1 MLVPVEPST
10 HRTRDGADIRWAG
23 FFTGHRV
30 MNESDVA
37 ALAPRLLGID
47 ASAVPEAAEKKLISH
62 YASANGECPALLLH
76 SATATLRA
84 FDGDLAEV
92 AAGRR
97 PHDVATYVEA
107 RSAFL
112 GTANDLSVGRT
123 APWREA
129 VTLWGVPFV
138 DIGDR
143 SHYYLSQ
150 ALLALAHA
158 HEMGTDTPLDQV
170 IGWLRANPD
179 AVIRVYALDLEMQ
192 IFLLW
197 LMDRAGLARLS
208 TDANK
213 PVVSQRWNRKRHVH
227 PTVAAARSME
237 SPDDDAESL
246 LEREQSLS
254 EARERLGLRLPVLPG
269 YTVLR
274 AEASPDAF
282 VADVLA
288 AAELLRTRYGL
299 DRAALKPSEA
309 GDGARIVGNL
319 DLADSERLAT
329 EARAAYAHGD
339 DYLLEAWVDFLTAD
353 LGDAALPVVPSG
365 HFRNGCVADGIT
377 LQTLSGYAWSGNGYL
392 DEPAWTDLALPAGIY
407 RTIRASLEAVRE
419 AFLGPPSVLDG
430 SHQGLATGGIDFAVG
445 RVGGRFG
452 DRLLVGAID
461 FNLSSHGAEY
471 LRTFLDI
478 ARRTGVTDRYA
489 TTRVFQPP
497 ATQTLAH
504 MEAATASMTPPNGLL
519 RAIACVPR
527 RWGMVAATGPD
538 PSTASRRAGELVAV
552 LTDPDGPYAERHVP
566 VPSQEGAGAEGT
578 RSRERKTVRP

>member
-1 MLVPVEPST
+1 MLAPTEPSIY
-10 HRTRDGADIRWAG
+10 RTKDGKDIRWAG

-30 MNESDVA
+30 MSGQEVA
-37 ALAPRLLGID
+37 AFAPPLLGID
-47 ASAVPEAAEKKLISH
+47 ASAVPNAAEEKFISH
-62 YASANGECPALLLH
+62 YAQPGTENPALLLH

-84 FDGDLAEV
+84 FEGDLAEA
-92 AAGRR
+92 AAGRD

-112 GTANDLSVGRT
+112 GTANDLAVGRT

-150 ALLALAHA
+150 ALLALALA
-158 HEMGTDTPLDQV
+158 HEEGAGTPLGEV
-170 IGWLRANPD
+170 IEWLRTHPD
-179 AVIRVYALDLEMQ
+179 AVVRVYALDLEMQ

-197 LMDRAGLARLS
+197 LLGKAGLTRLS

-213 PVVSQRWNRKRHVH
+213 PVVAQRWNRKRHVH
-227 PTVAAARSME
+227 PTVAAARTVAAQ
-237 SPDDDAESL
+237 DDAEAL

-254 EARERLGLRLPVLPG
+254 EAHERLGLRIPVLPG

-274 AEASPDAF
+274 AGVSPDAF

-299 DRAALKPSEA
+299 ERAALKPSEA

-319 DLADSERLAT
+319 DLADHERLAA
-329 EARAAYAHGD
+329 EARAAHAHGD
-339 DYLLEAWVDFLTAD
+339 DHLLEAWVDFLTVD
-353 LGDAALPVVPSG
+353 LGGTVLPVVPSG
-365 HFRNGCVADGIT
+365 HFRNGRVADGIT
-377 LQTLSGYAWSGNGYL
+377 LQTLNGYTWSGNGYL
-392 DEPAWTDLALPAGIY
+392 DESAWTDLALPIGTY

-419 AFLGPPSVLDG
+419 AFLGPRSVLDG
-430 SHQGLATGGIDFAVG
+430 SHRGLATGGVDFAVG

-471 LRTFLDI
+471 LRAFRDV
-478 ARRTGVTDRYA
+478 AHRAGVTDRYA
-489 TTRVFQPP
+489 VTRVFQPP
-497 ATQTLAH
+497 AAQTLAR
-504 MEAATASMTPPNGLL
+504 MEATAAAMTPPQGLL

-538 PSTASRRAGELVAV
+538 PSTASRRVGELVAA
-552 LTDPDGPYAERHVP
+552 LTARDGPSTGRHAL
-566 VPSQEGAGAEGT
+566 VPSQEGEAAEGT
-578 RSRERKTVRP
+578 QPTACP